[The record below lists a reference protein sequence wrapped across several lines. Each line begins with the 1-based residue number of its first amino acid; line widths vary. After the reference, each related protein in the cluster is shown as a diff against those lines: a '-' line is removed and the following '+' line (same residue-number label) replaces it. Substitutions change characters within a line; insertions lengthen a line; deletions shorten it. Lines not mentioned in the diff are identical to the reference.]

1 MEDGE
6 EGDNLEDWPDLET
19 VKDDWH
25 QYGTDI
31 ETAALARFTR
41 LLLSGFQRVVMHFA
55 LSTLQMVSNSFFSL

>member
-25 QYGTDI
+25 QYNTDI
-31 ETAALARFTR
+31 ETAALGLFIK
-41 LLLSGFQRVVMHFA
+41 LLLS
-55 LSTLQMVSNSFFSL
+55 